1 MSKYLVPLLLVLVL
15 LASLLAGCG
24 ATPVPTA
31 ASTSPPTAE
40 PTQAPQPTA
49 EPTTAAAPGGA
60 SLKITGAPQEMT
72 WTEADLQAMETM
84 DVEYTNNKGET
95 TTYTGVLLSS
105 LLQLAGV
112 QGSDGSLVLVADD
125 GYTAEVP
132 LADVQACA
140 NCLVAFDP
148 AGGLRTVLPDFA
160 SGTQV
165 KGLIEIQV
173 TAAAV
178 AEQPTSVPAGNVA
191 LKITGKVANEVGWTE
206 EEVRAMETMDV
217 ESTNKQGEAST
228 YTGVSIAKLLEMAG
242 PAADATTLVFVADD
256 GYTAEAPLADVLAC
270 EDCIVSFRDQG
281 GFSTVLPEFAG
292 ALQVKGVVEIQV
304 K

>member
-1 MSKYLVPLLLVLVL
+1 MSKHLFALLVILAL
-15 LASLLAGCG
+15 LASLAVGCG
-24 ATPVPTA
+24 ATPAPTTA
-31 ASTSPPTAE
+31 PASPPTAE

-49 EPTTAAAPGGA
+49 GPTIAAAPGGA
-60 SLKITGAPQEMT
+60 ALKITGAPEEMT
-72 WTEADLQAMETM
+72 WTEGDLQAMETL
-84 DVEYTNNKGET
+84 DVEFTNKKGET
-95 TTYTGVLLSS
+95 STYTGVLLSS

-112 QGSDGSLVLVADD
+112 QGSGGTLVLVADD

-140 NCLVAFDP
+140 NCIVAFDP
-148 AGGLRTVLPDFA
+148 AGGLRTVLPGFA

-173 TAAAV
+173 TAAAA
-178 AEQPTSVPAGNVA
+178 AEQPTAAAAEVA

-206 EEVRAMETMDV
+206 EEVRAMKTMDV

-228 YTGVSIAKLLEMAG
+228 YTGVSMSKLLEMAG
-242 PAADATTLVFVADD
+242 PDADATTLVFVADG
-256 GYTAEAPLADVLAC
+256 GYTAEVPLADVLAC
-270 EDCIVSFRDQG
+270 QDCIVSFRNQG
-281 GFSTVLPEFAG
+281 GFSTVLPGLAG
-292 ALQVKGVVEIQV
+292 SVQVKGVVEIQV